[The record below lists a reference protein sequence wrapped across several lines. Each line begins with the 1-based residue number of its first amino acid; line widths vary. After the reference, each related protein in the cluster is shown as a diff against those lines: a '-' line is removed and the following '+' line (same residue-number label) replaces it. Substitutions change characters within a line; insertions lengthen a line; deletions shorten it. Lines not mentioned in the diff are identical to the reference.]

1 MNIKELTLNGV
12 SKLNEFNIDDSTTK
26 VRILLSSLLNVSKE
40 KLLIMDEEVDEKL
53 VERFNDNI
61 NKLIKGV
68 PVQYLVNKQSF
79 YGMDFFVDNRVLIP
93 QPDTECLVEEGL
105 EFLKGKE
112 NAKVLD
118 LCTGSGAIAI
128 SIAKNSDAT
137 IYASDISKDALDVA
151 KLNAATLGADIT
163 FIESDLFKNIN
174 EKFDLIISNPPYIKT
189 DVIES
194 LSIEVKNEPILALD
208 GKEDGLYFYREIIK
222 SAKDYLNQNGKLL
235 FEIGFDQ
242 KESVTKL
249 FDEAGFDNVYSKK
262 DLAGLDR
269 IVSGEKKGE

>member
-26 VRILLSSLLNVSKE
+26 VRILLSSLLNVPKE

-53 VERFNDNI
+53 VERFNDNL

-151 KLNAATLGADIT
+151 KLNATTLGANIT

-222 SAKDYLNQNGKLL
+222 SAKDYLNLNGKLL

>member
-128 SIAKNSDAT
+128 SLAKNSDAT

-151 KLNAATLGADIT
+151 KLNATTLSADIT
-163 FIESDLFKNIN
+163 FIESDLLKNIN

-189 DVIES
+189 DVIEL
-194 LSIEVKNEPILALD
+194 LSDEVKNEPILALD
-208 GKEDGLYFYREIIK
+208 GKEDGLYFYKEIIK
-222 SAKDYLNQNGKLL
+222 NAKGFLNPNGKLL

-249 FDEAGFDNVYSKK
+249 FEEEEYINVYSKK

>member
-12 SKLNEFNIDDSTTK
+12 SKLNEFNIEDSTTK

-53 VERFNDNI
+53 VERFNDNL

-151 KLNAATLGADIT
+151 KLNATTLGADIT

-222 SAKDYLNQNGKLL
+222 SAKDYLNPNGKLL

-249 FDEAGFDNVYSKK
+249 FDEAGFNNVYSKK

>member
-151 KLNAATLGADIT
+151 KLNATTLSADIT
-163 FIESDLFKNIN
+163 FIESDLLKNIN

-189 DVIES
+189 DVIEL
-194 LSIEVKNEPILALD
+194 LSDEVKNEPILALD
-208 GKEDGLYFYREIIK
+208 GKEDGLYFYKEIIK
-222 SAKDYLNQNGKLL
+222 NAKGFLNPNGKLL

-249 FDEAGFDNVYSKK
+249 FEEEEYINVYSKK

>member
-53 VERFNDNI
+53 VERFNDNL

-151 KLNAATLGADIT
+151 KLNATTLGANIT

-222 SAKDYLNQNGKLL
+222 SAKDYLNPNGKLL

>member
-12 SKLNEFNIDDSTTK
+12 SKLSEFNIDDSTTK

-112 NAKVLD
+112 NAKVID

-151 KLNAATLGADIT
+151 KLNATTLGADIT

-194 LSIEVKNEPILALD
+194 LSNEVKNEPILALD
-208 GKEDGLYFYREIIK
+208 GKEDGLYFYKEIIK
-222 SAKDYLNQNGKLL
+222 NAKGFLNPNGKLL

>member
-53 VERFNDNI
+53 VERFNDNL

-249 FDEAGFDNVYSKK
+249 FDEVGFDNVYSKK

>member
-53 VERFNDNI
+53 VERFNDNL

-151 KLNAATLGADIT
+151 KLNATTLGADIT

-269 IVSGEKKGE
+269 IVSGEKRGE

>member
-151 KLNAATLGADIT
+151 KLNATTLSADIT
-163 FIESDLFKNIN
+163 FIESDLLKNIN

-189 DVIES
+189 DVIEL
-194 LSIEVKNEPILALD
+194 LSDEVKNEPILALD
-208 GKEDGLYFYREIIK
+208 GKEDGLYFYKEIIK
-222 SAKDYLNQNGKLL
+222 NAKGFLNPNGKLL

-242 KESVTKL
+242 KESVAKL

>member
-40 KLLIMDEEVDEKL
+40 KLLIMDEEVNEKL

-128 SIAKNSDAT
+128 SLAKNSDAT

-151 KLNAATLGADIT
+151 KLNATTLSADIT
-163 FIESDLFKNIN
+163 FIESDLLKNIN

-189 DVIES
+189 DVIEL
-194 LSIEVKNEPILALD
+194 LSDEVKNEPILALD
-208 GKEDGLYFYREIIK
+208 GKEDGLYFYKEIIK
-222 SAKDYLNQNGKLL
+222 NAKGFLNPNGKLL

-249 FDEAGFDNVYSKK
+249 FEEEEYINVYSKK

>member
-26 VRILLSSLLNVSKE
+26 VRILLSSLLNVPKE

-53 VERFNDNI
+53 VERFNDNL

-118 LCTGSGAIAI
+118 LCTGSGTIAI

-151 KLNAATLGADIT
+151 KLNATTLGANIT

-222 SAKDYLNQNGKLL
+222 SAKDYLNPNGKLL

>member
-61 NKLIKGV
+61 SKLIKGV

>member
-12 SKLNEFNIDDSTTK
+12 SKLNEFNIEDSTTK

-53 VERFNDNI
+53 VERFNDNL

-151 KLNAATLGADIT
+151 KLNATTLGADIT

-222 SAKDYLNQNGKLL
+222 SAKDYLNPNGKLL